1 MSNSLGETR
10 VLGWACPVSA
20 GAAERLAVG
29 RKGKAVLG
37 VWAPPGDGQVMR
49 MSLPRVI
56 PSTAR
61 ILPANRRGLR
71 AEGLVWSSFL
81 CRSSQPSQRYC
92 ET

>member
-1 MSNSLGETR
+1 MSNSLGEKR

-29 RKGKAVLG
+29 RKGKAVLSG
-37 VWAPPGDGQVMR
+37 WAPPGDGQVTR
-49 MSLPRVI
+49 MSLHRVI

-61 ILPANRRGLR
+61 ILLANRGGLR
-71 AEGLVWSSFL
+71 AEDLVWNSFL
-81 CRSSQPSQRYC
+81 CQSSQPSQRYC